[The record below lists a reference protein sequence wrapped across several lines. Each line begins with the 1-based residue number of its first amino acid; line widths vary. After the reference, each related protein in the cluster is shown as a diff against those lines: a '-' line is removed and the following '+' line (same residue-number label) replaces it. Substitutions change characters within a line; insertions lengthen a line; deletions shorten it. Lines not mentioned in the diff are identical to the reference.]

1 MIFIFGVRLF
11 GKVDVVP
18 GRFHVAT
25 EFYHIQFVP
34 IVPMQTYLVLEEDGD
49 GWQGV
54 KIPLCRKSVTAA
66 WLRTG
71 LFRPGGGRGDPRTG
85 RRRARRW
92 RAVAEARRHRHGRG
106 GDVRGEQVVKVLH
119 HADCK
124 RACELARLAGY
135 RERGIEELRA
145 EFADT
150 GDDDSNGAA
159 DDEAGENPSA
169 EPRMYFVSGRQRETG
184 QDVCVDGLG
193 QGRPAR
199 PLDHAPSAGSTSPTS
214 NARCAERHPTINSR
228 APSSLSPCGRGQG

>member
-34 IVPMQTYLVLEEDGD
+34 IVPMQTWLVLEENGD

-71 LFRPGGGRGDPRTG
+71 LFVLAVVAAILALAEGARAGGGQWQKAAGIAMAAAAMFAASKWSKSFT
-85 RRRARRW
+85 
-92 RAVAEARRHRHGRG
+92 
-106 GDVRGEQVVKVLH
+106 

-145 EFADT
+145 EFADA
-150 GDDDSNGAA
+150 GDDNSEGST
-159 DDEAGENPSA
+159 DEGAGEDASA
-169 EPRMYFVSGRQRETG
+169 EPRMYFVSGRQRDTG
-184 QDVCVDGLG
+184 QDVCVTVW
-193 QGRPAR
+193 AR
-199 PLDHAPSAGSTSPTS
+199 DDQHARSISVQRGIDISDL
-214 NARCAERHPTINSR
+214 ERAVR
-228 APSSLSPCGRGQG
+228 